1 MEKLSFYEQVGIV
14 TPGSVFLFGVIFCNS
29 DLKAFFAKDAI
40 SVGGLGIFII
50 LSYALGHLLAAIG
63 NFIEKV
69 YWKFNRGMPSN
80 WVIGVSPKLLTPS
93 QITKI
98 ETLISSRL
106 GITLQPLSTLTEK
119 DWFPIFRQIYTDV
132 ENNGKSNRAD
142 IFNGNYGLNR
152 GLCSATLTLSIVFFI
167 QSLNYWFVSF
177 MLLEASLIYLY
188 RMSRFGE
195 LYAREVYN
203 QFLLLSPTL

>member
-1 MEKLSFYEQVGIV
+1 
-14 TPGSVFLFGVIFCNS
+14 
-29 DLKAFFAKDAI
+29 
-40 SVGGLGIFII
+40 
-50 LSYALGHLLAAIG
+50 
-63 NFIEKV
+63 NFIEKA
-69 YWKFNRGMPSN
+69 YWKLNHGMPSN
-80 WVIGVSPKLLTPS
+80 WVIGSSPKLLTSS

-98 ETLISSRL
+98 ETLIPSRL
-106 GITLQPLSTLTEK
+106 GIILQPLSTLTEK
-119 DWFPIFRQIYTDV
+119 DWFPIFRQIYSDV

-152 GLCSATLTLSIVFFI
+152 GLCSATLTLSIVFVI

-203 QFLLLSPTL
+203 QFLLLPAIP